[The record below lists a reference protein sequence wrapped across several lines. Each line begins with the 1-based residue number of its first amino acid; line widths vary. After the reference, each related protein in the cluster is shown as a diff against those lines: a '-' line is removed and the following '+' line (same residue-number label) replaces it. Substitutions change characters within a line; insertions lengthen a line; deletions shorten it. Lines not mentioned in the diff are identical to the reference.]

1 MNRFFK
7 LYKFL
12 FEDDKYKDIGLNSKV
27 AYCVYRDL
35 IGQNRN
41 VKKDKDGKVYIENP
55 RKYLMSTLNVSINTV
70 TKIHKELNRVGLIKD
85 VWDDVGKPNI
95 VYINYCENPKP
106 QVIHKTYETVKV
118 EEKKEEIKP
127 VEVKKEPII
136 PKVKEEL
143 VGEFTT
149 KDFEEAQ
156 KVMERYKVGMIDF
169 EASKVFNRIRCDYFK
184 PEDEKMIKLAIRVL
198 VKHKRDEGRL
208 EVLKNIDTSKVALS
222 LERCK
227 NDIRNNEY
235 VINKLIKYIELKIEY
250 ESYWN

>member
-35 IGQNRN
+35 IQQNRN

-55 RKYLMSTLNVSINTV
+55 RKYLMNTLNVSINTV

-95 VYINYCENPKP
+95 VYINYCETPKP
-106 QVIHKTYETVKV
+106 QVIHKTYEAVKV

-127 VEVKKEPII
+127 LEVKKEPI
-136 PKVKEEL
+136 
-143 VGEFTT
+143 
-149 KDFEEAQ
+149 
-156 KVMERYKVGMIDF
+156 M
-169 EASKVFNRIRCDYFK
+169 N
-184 PEDEKMIKLAIRVL
+184 
-198 VKHKRDEGRL
+198 
-208 EVLKNIDTSKVALS
+208 
-222 LERCK
+222 
-227 NDIRNNEY
+227 
-235 VINKLIKYIELKIEY
+235 
-250 ESYWN
+250 